1 MHGCGSAH
9 LDTAL
14 CCMGRVGRT
23 CKHSPLKSRVRLRL
37 SRHVYAW
44 LIWGGSVL
52 VQVVEVSL
60 AAPAAAVA
68 AMAVWA
74 KAVEPGHQLVHR
86 LVALSP
92 SGECEVQ
99 G

>member
-1 MHGCGSAH
+1 M
-9 LDTAL
+9 
-14 CCMGRVGRT
+14 
-23 CKHSPLKSRVRLRL
+23 
-37 SRHVYAW
+37 
-44 LIWGGSVL
+44 